1 MSAPLPSS
9 PSAPPAGSAGLA
21 YLLLVLCTVFWGG
34 NMVVGRAAV
43 VEVPP
48 LGLAFWRNLIALAV
62 MLPFTWR
69 DLLTLWPMLRRNAPV
84 LLGLG
89 VLGTAVFNSV
99 MYMGLHT
106 TTAINGALFMSLT
119 PVAVP
124 IFSLMLIGERLT
136 RWQAA
141 GILVSLF
148 GVGIILARGDWQVIA
163 AFEFRA
169 GDWLVI
175 AAMLCWAYYSV
186 HAKQR
191 PPEMSPNAFLT
202 AILAVATVVLIPF
215 YVWETASG
223 KPMPVTMGSILAAGY
238 VGIFPT
244 AVALIMFNR
253 AVAIIGPN
261 RTGPFN
267 HLVPVVATI
276 LAVIFLGERLQSYHL
291 AGVVAIVF
299 GVYLA
304 SIASASTRKRKGP
317 PGRTASNG

>member
-1 MSAPLPSS
+1 MSAPTQSS
-9 PSAPPAGSAGLA
+9 SPAGSAGLA

-43 VEVPP
+43 AEVPP
-48 LGLAFWRNLIALAV
+48 FGLAFWRNLIALAV
-62 MLPFTWR
+62 LLPLTWR
-69 DLLTLWPMLRRNAPV
+69 DVLTLWPMLWRNAPV

-89 VLGTAVFNSV
+89 VVGTAMFNSV

-106 TTAINGALFMSLT
+106 TPAINGALFMSLT

-141 GILVSLF
+141 GILVSLI
-148 GVGIILARGDWQVIA
+148 GVGIILARGDWQVVA
-163 AFEFRA
+163 AFEFRT

-175 AAMLCWAYYSV
+175 TAMLCWAYYSV
-186 HAKQR
+186 HARQR
-191 PPEMSPNAFLT
+191 PPEMSPYAFLT
-202 AILAVATVVLIPF
+202 VILAVATVALIPF
-215 YVWETASG
+215 YAWETASG

-244 AVALIMFNR
+244 AVALILFNR

-276 LAVIFLGERLQSYHL
+276 LAVIFLGERLQPYHF
-291 AGVVAIVF
+291 AGVVA
-299 GVYLA
+299 
-304 SIASASTRKRKGP
+304 
-317 PGRTASNG
+317 